1 MLLGRSAEAL
11 AAGERVLPLAER
23 FELGADIL
31 EVLTTRGA
39 VLASIHRLGEAITLL
54 LGAVSRGRALQL
66 PQLELRARVNLS
78 YATAAEDPQLSY
90 KVAREGLELARRL
103 GLRSQGAYLL
113 SNASETAMRI
123 GEWDWVAEQ
132 TDEDVAADDEGLA
145 FGPLIQRARLQAL
158 RGAGAEALIA
168 QAQALLEGQTEVQGF
183 SMVDDVRSDMAMAL
197 GHFEESRRLATSSY
211 ERMDAPDSMARARA
225 GRLSIWMRDAEA
237 VARIL
242 EDWRNVPGAMARI
255 AELELRAG
263 LAAVEGRSRE
273 AINLF
278 REALARWRESGLR
291 FDLALTGLSMVHALG
306 TDHPEVRE
314 AAAEAREILTQL
326 GAAPLLAQ
334 LDAAEA
340 AAPPSAKTSPSAG
353 EVAARVSSAR

>member
-1 MLLGRSAEAL
+1 
-11 AAGERVLPLAER
+11 
-23 FELGADIL
+23 
-31 EVLTTRGA
+31 
-39 VLASIHRLGEAITLL
+39 
-54 LGAVSRGRALQL
+54 
-66 PQLELRARVNLS
+66 
-78 YATAAEDPQLSY
+78 
-90 KVAREGLELARRL
+90 
-103 GLRSQGAYLL
+103 
-113 SNASETAMRI
+113 
-123 GEWDWVAEQ
+123 
-132 TDEDVAADDEGLA
+132 
-145 FGPLIQRARLQAL
+145 
-158 RGAGAEALIA
+158 
-168 QAQALLEGQTEVQGF
+168 
-183 SMVDDVRSDMAMAL
+183 
-197 GHFEESRRLATSSY
+197 
-211 ERMDAPDSMARARA
+211 
-225 GRLSIWMRDAEA
+225 
-237 VARIL
+237 
-242 EDWRNVPGAMARI
+242 MARI